1 MPLYRAL
8 YFVESSVKVL
18 GVTRRNSQEV
28 PVPSPILLF
37 TAQIVAI
44 LSVFLLAAGYLKTDP
59 RAASAKVFAIMAVFI
74 GFYLI
79 SGMSGSNIDPQFRLD
94 LSSWQLVISLGINA
108 ISGLFMLYCFFV
120 FQENERF
127 PFPFA
132 VAFAVQVLIDG
143 GLTTL
148 AVFELELSGGAIA
161 GLLSISMD
169 ILQLVFVALAM
180 YWTLKGWRTDLV
192 DDRRV
197 LRWFIIGVQGALIFS
212 VVFVENF
219 LLNGDSGDNAQAQ
232 AAIVY
237 AIAILAFGMLLVAL
251 RFDYVS
257 LTAVIRKVTERAEEP
272 VSGSSAA
279 FDIDGFNKAFRDEQM
294 YREAGLTISMLA
306 SKLNLP
312 EYRLRAFIH
321 KQLGFRNFNAMLH
334 KYRIEDAASALADK
348 RNAGLPVLTI
358 ALTVGYQSITPFNNA
373 FRELMGVTP
382 SEHRKKHA
390 AS

>member
-1 MPLYRAL
+1 MP
-8 YFVESSVKVL
+8 
-18 GVTRRNSQEV
+18 N
-28 PVPSPILLF
+28 PILLF

-59 RAASAKVFAIMAVFI
+59 RAASAKVFAVMAIFI
-74 GFYLI
+74 GFYLL
-79 SGMSGSNIDPQFRLD
+79 SGMSGDNIDPQFRLD
-94 LSSWQLVISLGINA
+94 LSDWQLVISAGVN
-108 ISGLFMLYCFFV
+108 SVCGLFMLYCFLI

-132 VAFAVQVLIDG
+132 VAFALQVSIDL

-148 AVFELELSGGAIA
+148 VVLESELAADSVTA
-161 GLLSISMD
+161 LLSTSMD
-169 ILQLVFVALAM
+169 VLQLVFVALAM
-180 YWTLKGWRTDLV
+180 YWTLKGWRADLV
-192 DDRRV
+192 DDRRI
-197 LRWFIIGVQGALIFS
+197 LRWFIIGVQGALIFT

-219 LLNGDSGDNAQAQ
+219 LLNGDSGENAYAQAV
-232 AAIVY
+232 IVNT
-237 AIAILAFGMLLVAL
+237 IAFLALGMLLVAL

-257 LTAVIRKVTERAEEP
+257 LTSVIRKVTELAEEP
-272 VSGSSAA
+272 VAA
-279 FDIDGFNKAFRDEQM
+279 NAAVFDIDRFNRAFRDEQL
-294 YREAGLTISMLA
+294 YREAGLTIAMLA

-312 EYRLRAFIH
+312 EYRLRSFIH

-382 SEHRKKHA
+382 SEYRKNHLA
-390 AS
+390 N